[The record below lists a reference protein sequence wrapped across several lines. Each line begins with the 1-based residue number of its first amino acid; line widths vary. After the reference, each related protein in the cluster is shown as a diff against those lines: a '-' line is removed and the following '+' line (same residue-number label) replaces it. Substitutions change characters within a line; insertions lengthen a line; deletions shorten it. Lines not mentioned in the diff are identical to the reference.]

1 MKTLQEVKTTAM
13 KFVVRVADVVELA
26 RKFEQSPKVAMREV
40 VSHMRD
46 GFRDALENVMKA
58 EIELFLGRPE
68 ETTNKRNGY
77 TTRTFGVK
85 GVGTL
90 ALRVPRDRE
99 GRFSTN
105 VVPANRHYDAATEKD
120 LALLNLAGLSTRM
133 M

>member
-58 EIELFLGRPE
+58 EIELFLGRLK
-68 ETTNKRNGY
+68 TQRTSA
-77 TTRTFGVK
+77 TATRR
-85 GVGTL
+85 
-90 ALRVPRDRE
+90 AR
-99 GRFSTN
+99 S
-105 VVPANRHYDAATEKD
+105 A
-120 LALLNLAGLSTRM
+120 
-133 M
+133 